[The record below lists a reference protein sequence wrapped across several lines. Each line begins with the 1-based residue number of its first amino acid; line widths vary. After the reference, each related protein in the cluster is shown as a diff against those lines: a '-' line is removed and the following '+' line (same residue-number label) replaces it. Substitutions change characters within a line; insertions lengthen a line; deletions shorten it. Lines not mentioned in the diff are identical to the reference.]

1 MRPKTAT
8 TICEAAPRLSFP
20 TADAQIVNQF
30 YRNVREALPVVERI
44 LAHRDGDAL
53 YIWVIAD
60 DISYDAR
67 LKLYEIENDLV
78 MRYEYP
84 VLMFQT
90 VWRQG
95 RPLSDI
101 DTFPTDSYDPS
112 ADYRHA
118 HSA

>member
-1 MRPKTAT
+1 
-8 TICEAAPRLSFP
+8 
-20 TADAQIVNQF
+20 
-30 YRNVREALPVVERI
+30 
-44 LAHRDGDAL
+44 
-53 YIWVIAD
+53 
-60 DISYDAR
+60 
-67 LKLYEIENDLV
+67 
-78 MRYEYP
+78 